1 MSAEALPTAE
11 PLPSCLDELP
21 LHRAA
26 VERFVERLAPLDGVD
41 AAFISGSVG
50 RDEGEA
56 LSDLDLV
63 LVAGDEGA
71 RAVLQSRAPQLFAEL
86 GDVLVVTQA
95 VHITPTLWLG
105 VLDGPLPVD
114 LDIVGWEKEEPGAW
128 LESFC
133 IVKDAGGRLAR
144 IRQASQGPHPGYD
157 AEWLQGLSE
166 RWWRWMFYVAKDNK
180 RGDWLTALGN
190 FEFLRANAFRP
201 LLRTLAGLPPEG
213 ARLRGGA
220 RLDRVAA
227 TFALFD
233 ANEDSW
239 DRALLAMHE
248 LFLEL
253 RAEVQSVTPHGVPE
267 HEAQLGAA
275 LRTFIEA
282 GP

>member
-11 PLPSCLDELP
+11 PLPSCLVELP
-21 LHRAA
+21 LHRAV

-50 RDEGEA
+50 RNEGEA

-63 LVAGDEGA
+63 LVAGDDGA
-71 RAVLQSRAPQLFAEL
+71 RADLQSRALELFAEL

-95 VHITPTLWLG
+95 VHVAPTLWLG
-105 VLDGPLPVD
+105 VLEGPLAVD
-114 LDIVGWEKEEPGAW
+114 IDIAGWEKEAPGPW

-133 IVKDAGGRLAR
+133 IVKDADGRLAR
-144 IRQASQGPHPGYD
+144 IREASRGPHPGYD

-166 RWWRWMFYVAKDNK
+166 RWWRWMFYVAKENK
-180 RGDWLTALGN
+180 RGDWLTVLGN
-190 FEFLRANAFRP
+190 FEFLRVNAFMP
-201 LLRTLAGLPPEG
+201 LVRILAGLSREG
-213 ARLRGGA
+213 ARVRDTVA
-220 RLDRVAA
+220 LDRVAA
-227 TFALFD
+227 TFALVD

-253 RAEVQSVTPHGVPE
+253 RADVQSVTRHLVPE
-267 HEAQLGAA
+267 NEAQLGDA